1 MITELMIEM
10 MMMMIRKLRI
20 KMKPII
26 KLGMLQLMVMF
37 LMVEY
42 VEDEVE

>member
-1 MITELMIEM
+1 
-10 MMMMIRKLRI
+10 
-20 KMKPII
+20 MKTII

-42 VEDEVE
+42 VEEVVEYVEDEVE